1 MLRPGIADIGFLFL
15 TSEGCVGSSDK
26 DLYVGKTFKNRDEF
40 KQHMALYAIKQKF
53 VYRCARSSP
62 SVMVLECSGVS
73 CMWRVYAVLVKGSS
87 LYEIRKLRGGHSCSV
102 DERAGYQRQA
112 TYSVIGEMLKQQFT
126 GTGVGPRPGEIRQVM
141 RGDHAVNISYW
152 KAWRSRE
159 AAVEF
164 AKGSCGASYQSLPN
178 YLQRLIEANPGTL
191 AHLDTEY
198 VEGVGRR
205 FKYMFIAMGA
215 SVKGFEF
222 MRKVVV
228 IDGTHLRGKYA
239 GCLLTASAQDGN
251 YQIYPLAFAV
261 VDGENDKSWEWFFE
275 KLSTFVP
282 NQSGVVFVS
291 DRHASIYQG
300 LSKVYPN
307 AGHCACIV
315 HLKRNIRTNFRQR
328 QLGYL
333 VSKAAR
339 AFRMGMFYE
348 TFAEISSINQAC
360 ADYLID
366 IGLEHWTR
374 SHFPG
379 RRYNIMTSNLAE
391 SWNSVLRDARE
402 YPIVP
407 LVEFIRTK
415 LMSWFTTR
423 RDSIQDVDTG
433 LTPKVNSILAA
444 NFEICGGYNV
454 RKVDV
459 NEYEVQDLKGA
470 LFVVN
475 LADKSCSCFEFQ
487 SLSIPCSHAIAA
499 ALKANISVEGL
510 VDEVYTMKYLK
521 GAYVSNILP
530 PIELDNTAMIASEVS
545 ALTLNPPATRRPPGR
560 PRKKR
565 FFSRGEVL
573 GCHRS
578 RILGY

>member
-1 MLRPGIADIGFLFL
+1 MLRPGFADIGFLFL

-40 KQHMALYAIKQKF
+40 KQRMALYAIKHKF
-53 VYRCARSSP
+53 VNRCARSSP
-62 SVMVLECSGVS
+62 SVMVLECSGVA

-87 LYEIRKLRGGHSCSV
+87 LYEIRKIRGGHSCSV

-112 TYSVIGEMLKQQFT
+112 TSSVIGEMLRQQFT
-126 GTGVGPRPGEIRQVM
+126 GKGVGPRPREIRQVIG
-141 RGDHAVNISYW
+141 GDHAVNISYW
-152 KAWRSRE
+152 KVWRSRE

-191 AHLDTEY
+191 AHLDTDY
-198 VEGVGRR
+198 VESVGRR
-205 FKYMFIAMGA
+205 FKYMFIAMGE

-222 MRKVVV
+222 VRKVVV

-275 KLSTFVP
+275 KFSSFVP

-307 AGHCACIV
+307 AGQCACII
-315 HLKRNIRTNFRQR
+315 HLKRNIRTIFKQR

-333 VSKAAR
+333 VSKAAK
-339 AFRMGMFYE
+339 AFRMVMFYE

-379 RRYNIMTSNLAE
+379 RRYNIMTSNLVE
-391 SWNSVLRDARE
+391 FWNSVL
-402 YPIVP
+402 
-407 LVEFIRTK
+407 
-415 LMSWFTTR
+415 S
-423 RDSIQDVDTG
+423 
-433 LTPKVNSILAA
+433 
-444 NFEICGGYNV
+444 NF
-454 RKVDV
+454 
-459 NEYEVQDLKGA
+459 
-470 LFVVN
+470 
-475 LADKSCSCFEFQ
+475 
-487 SLSIPCSHAIAA
+487 
-499 ALKANISVEGL
+499 
-510 VDEVYTMKYLK
+510 
-521 GAYVSNILP
+521 
-530 PIELDNTAMIASEVS
+530 
-545 ALTLNPPATRRPPGR
+545 
-560 PRKKR
+560 
-565 FFSRGEVL
+565 
-573 GCHRS
+573 
-578 RILGY
+578 

>member
-1 MLRPGIADIGFLFL
+1 
-15 TSEGCVGSSDK
+15 
-26 DLYVGKTFKNRDEF
+26 
-40 KQHMALYAIKQKF
+40 
-53 VYRCARSSP
+53 
-62 SVMVLECSGVS
+62 
-73 CMWRVYAVLVKGSS
+73 MWRVYAVLVKGSS

-141 RGDHAVNISYW
+141 RGDHA
-152 KAWRSRE
+152 
-159 AAVEF
+159 
-164 AKGSCGASYQSLPN
+164 
-178 YLQRLIEANPGTL
+178 
-191 AHLDTEY
+191 
-198 VEGVGRR
+198 
-205 FKYMFIAMGA
+205 
-215 SVKGFEF
+215 
-222 MRKVVV
+222 
-228 IDGTHLRGKYA
+228 
-239 GCLLTASAQDGN
+239 
-251 YQIYPLAFAV
+251 
-261 VDGENDKSWEWFFE
+261 
-275 KLSTFVP
+275 
-282 NQSGVVFVS
+282 
-291 DRHASIYQG
+291 
-300 LSKVYPN
+300 
-307 AGHCACIV
+307 
-315 HLKRNIRTNFRQR
+315 
-328 QLGYL
+328 LGYL

-433 LTPKVNSILAA
+433 LTPKVNSILAT

-565 FFSRGEVL
+565 FFSRVNMCVL
-573 GCHRS
+573 HVQMKKIRKRYCS
-578 RILGY
+578 RCKGMGHNRATCKQAI